1 MLEKKIVG
9 APSRSFRPL
18 AVPARPLASSLLFA
32 LVSLAFH
39 RAHRNAEHRDPHQER
54 AVDDA
59 PRTPAPGSEDEATEL
74 YHAAK
79 MANVEVGREEM
90 LNWAATYGESD
101 RLEKAVGLG
110 RKGAVGFASKGEYL
124 GSMTR
129 TSSPPRKFEVGTEAA
144 RTAYGLPG

>member
-1 MLEKKIVG
+1 M
-9 APSRSFRPL
+9 
-18 AVPARPLASSLLFA
+18 LFA

-59 PRTPAPGSEDEATEL
+59 PRAPAPGSEDKATEL

-79 MANVEVGREEM
+79 VVNVDVGREEM